1 MTKPPPET
9 PAPGSAAPKAPAVP
23 VGADRRQAARRP
35 LRVAAWIAFGK
46 NPPAGVRTI
55 DVSETGVGLA
65 LPINLPAGTV
75 CTVGFDLPTKGGG
88 KMTVK
93 SEAKVAQSVLGADG
107 FKVGLMLV
115 SPSADIVAALQKYVK
130 G

>member
-1 MTKPPPET
+1 MSNPLPE
-9 PAPGSAAPKAPAVP
+9 APAGG
-23 VGADRRQAARRP
+23 GATPKSPALPLGAERRQAVRRP
-35 LRVAAWIAFGK
+35 LRVAAWIALGK
-46 NPPAGVRTI
+46 NPPAAVRTI

-65 LPINLPAGTV
+65 LPIHLPAGTA
-75 CTVGFDLPTKGGG
+75 CTIVFDLPMKGGG
-88 KMTVK
+88 KVTVK

-115 SPSADIVAALQKYVK
+115 SPLPDVVAALQKYVK